1 MVKTLPS
8 IAEVVGSIPGQGTK
22 VPHAAQCRQN
32 KQTTKKKPY
41 SLDRIKKILR
51 IVKEENS
58 KDLIERNSERI
69 RKNML
74 EAKRNP
80 PGLGNV
86 LGLNMMGRKDQG

>member
-1 MVKTLPS
+1 MLHSAGKT
-8 IAEVVGSIPGQGTK
+8 
-22 VPHAAQCRQN
+22 N
-32 KQTTKKKPY
+32 KQTKKKPY

>member
-1 MVKTLPS
+1 M
-8 IAEVVGSIPGQGTK
+8 
-22 VPHAAQCRQN
+22 
-32 KQTTKKKPY
+32 
-41 SLDRIKKILR
+41 DRIKKILR

-86 LGLNMMGRKDQG
+86 LGLNMMGRKGQG

>member
-1 MVKTLPS
+1 MQ
-8 IAEVVGSIPGQGTK
+8 A
-22 VPHAAQCRQN
+22 
-32 KQTTKKKPY
+32 KQTNNKKKPY

-86 LGLNMMGRKDQG
+86 LGLNMMGRKGQG